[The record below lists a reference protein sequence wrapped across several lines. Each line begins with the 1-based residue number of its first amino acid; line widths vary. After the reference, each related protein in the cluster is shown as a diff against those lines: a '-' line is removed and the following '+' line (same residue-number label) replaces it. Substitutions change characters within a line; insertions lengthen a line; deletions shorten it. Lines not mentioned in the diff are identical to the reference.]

1 MKFGSGLNFS
11 KNKTPPKSRQS
22 PNRLK
27 YTREI
32 SPVRQQLLERRSSPK
47 SRESSY
53 RLKYTREISPVKQQL
68 LERTTLP
75 KSRESPKSRQSSN
88 RQKNAREISPFRKQL
103 LEEKK
108 LFNRTTSPKLR
119 IKERDINRADHLYAK
134 TPTGISPDISEYL
147 SDGSFINVE
156 TLPNYDT
163 GKQLKEQIL
172 ANKKRNKKRRKKL
185 DKREER
191 IKEYR
196 KLPIS
201 ERRKYFRVIKGKV
214 FDVLRNKYE
223 TSIESSPEISGGKR
237 KKTNLKKK

>member
-1 MKFGSGLNFS
+1 MKNEIKFGSGLNFS
-11 KNKTPPKSRQS
+11 KNETPPKSRQS

-32 SPVRQQLLERRSSPK
+32 SPVRQQLLNRTSSPK
-47 SRESSY
+47 SRQSSN
-53 RLKYTREISPVKQQL
+53 RQKYTREISPVKQQL

-75 KSRESPKSRQSSN
+75 KSRESPN
-88 RQKNAREISPFRKQL
+88 RLKYTREISPVKQQL

-108 LFNRTTSPKLR
+108 LFNRKTSPKLR
-119 IKERDINRADHLYAK
+119 IKERDINRAYHLYAK

-147 SDGSFINVE
+147 SNGSFINVE

-214 FDVLRNKYE
+214 FDYLRNKYE
-223 TSIESSPEISGGKR
+223 TSIESSTEISG
-237 KKTNLKKK
+237 